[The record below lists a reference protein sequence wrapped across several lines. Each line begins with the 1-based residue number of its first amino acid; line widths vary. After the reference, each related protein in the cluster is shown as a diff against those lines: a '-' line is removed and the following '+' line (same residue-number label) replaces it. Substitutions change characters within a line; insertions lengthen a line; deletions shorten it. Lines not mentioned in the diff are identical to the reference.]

1 MGPSVWASVALGN
14 VGASVKASLGVH
26 IIHGEGCGAGPGG
39 GINQTF
45 KSKGGGGKGLCMA
58 IYVYDYHGRASSTTK
73 SNHDSL
79 KKEPSKADDLTR
91 RVLDGWYKRFHH
103 TDWNFSSSC
112 CFLQTRLKI
121 LPVLTHS
128 SHLLVV

>member
-45 KSKGGGGKGLCMA
+45 KSKGGGGRG
-58 IYVYDYHGRASSTTK
+58 YVWPYMSMTIMVG
-73 SNHDSL
+73 
-79 KKEPSKADDLTR
+79 
-91 RVLDGWYKRFHH
+91 
-103 TDWNFSSSC
+103 
-112 CFLQTRLKI
+112 
-121 LPVLTHS
+121 
-128 SHLLVV
+128 LVVLPRAIMIA